1 MISPSNPALVQALD
15 QIRRFPGEIAARQV
29 RYGKIVICSPPIIEG
44 GFPLPSRWVERAR
57 ELGLIRPARVRRMP
71 HAEEPPDCT
80 RRADGE
86 QGPEGAPRWMRLS
99 GRARE
104 VVEQLLTA
112 GDDGCT
118 VAELARAEDASGAF
132 EELMVDLYRA
142 GYASPCAALWG
153 AK

>member
-1 MISPSNPALVQALD
+1 MISPSNPAIVQALD
-15 QIRRFPGEIAARQV
+15 QIRRFPGEIAAKQV
-29 RYGKIVICSPPIIEG
+29 RYGKIVICSPPVIEG

-71 HAEEPPDCT
+71 HVVSA
-80 RRADGE
+80 A
-86 QGPEGAPRWMRLS
+86 RLS

-104 VVEQLLTA
+104 VVEQLLIA
-112 GDDGCT
+112 GDEGCT

-132 EELMVDLYRA
+132 EETMVDLYRA

-153 AK
+153 A